1 MFTTSLI
8 AISFSLGFFVESI
21 IGFGGA
27 LVAYSILAFFIDFK
41 EMILAGLYIGTLASA
56 KIIYTD
62 HKSFDKKSFISA
74 LPLCLVGTIFGALI
88 FSKLSPEILSLIF
101 GILLIIL
108 SIKIIF
114 FDNFIFPKF
123 FKSKLIFIGG
133 IAQGAFG
140 TGGPFFANALQKD
153 FKNKSNLRTT
163 LAALFV
169 TFNVIRFVQ
178 LGLQGELKMEFFL
191 KIWWVIIPIFIA
203 IRLGHALHLKIS
215 ESNFK
220 KGIAIMTI
228 LAGIKFLSKACQ
240 F

>member
-27 LVAYSILAFFIDFK
+27 LIAYSILAFFIDFK
-41 EMILAGLYIGTLASA
+41 EMILAGLYIGTLSSA

-62 HKSFDKKSFISA
+62 SKSFDKKTFFSA
-74 LPLCLVGTIFGALI
+74 LPLCLIGTIFGVFI
-88 FSKLSPEILSLIF
+88 FSKLSVETLSLIF
-101 GILLIIL
+101 GILLILL
-108 SIKIIF
+108 SIKIIL
-114 FDNFIFPKF
+114 FDKYIFPKF

-140 TGGPFFANALQKD
+140 TGGPFFANALQQN

-169 TFNVIRFVQ
+169 TFNVVRIFQ
-178 LGLQGELKMEFFL
+178 LGLHGDLKSDFFI
-191 KIWWVIIPIFIA
+191 KIWWVIIPVFVA
-203 IRLGHALHLKIS
+203 IRLGHLMHLKIS
-215 ESNFK
+215 EENFK

-228 LAGIKFLSKACQ
+228 FAGIKFLSKV
-240 F
+240 FY

>member
-1 MFTTSLI
+1 MFTASLI
-8 AISFSLGFFVESI
+8 AICFSLGFFVESI

-41 EMILAGLYIGTLASA
+41 TMILAGLYVGTISSA

-62 HKSFDKKSFISA
+62 YKSFDKKTFLA
-74 LPLCLVGTIFGALI
+74 TLPLCLLGTIFGVFI
-88 FSKLSPEILSLIF
+88 FSKLPVESLSLIF
-101 GILLIIL
+101 GILLILL
-108 SIKIIF
+108 SIKIII
-114 FDNFIFPKF
+114 FDKYVFPKF

-169 TFNVIRFVQ
+169 AFNVVRIAQ
-178 LGLQGELKMEFFL
+178 LGFHGDLKAEFFL
-191 KIWWVIIPIFIA
+191 EIWWVIIPIFFA
-203 IRLGHALHLKIS
+203 IRLGHKMHLKIS
-215 ESNFK
+215 EDNFK

-228 LAGIKFLSKACQ
+228 FAGIKFLSKA
-240 F
+240 FY

>member
-8 AISFSLGFFVESI
+8 AICFSLGFFVESI

-41 EMILAGLYIGTLASA
+41 EMILAGLYIGTLSSA

-62 HKSFDKKSFISA
+62 HKSFDKPTFIAA
-74 LPLCLVGTIFGALI
+74 LPFCLLGTIFGAFI
-88 FSKLSPEILSLIF
+88 FSQLSVETLSLIF
-101 GILLIIL
+101 GILLILL

-114 FDNFIFPKF
+114 FDKYVFPKF

-140 TGGPFFANALQKD
+140 TGGPFFANALQQS

-163 LAALFV
+163 LAAMFV
-169 TFNVIRFVQ
+169 TFNIVRIFQ
-178 LGLQGELKMEFFL
+178 LGLHGDLKPEFFL
-191 KIWWVIIPIFIA
+191 KIWWVIIPIFFA
-203 IRLGHALHLKIS
+203 IRLGHLMHLKIS
-215 ESNFK
+215 ENNFK

-228 LAGIKFLSKACQ
+228 FAGIKFLSKAL
-240 F
+240 